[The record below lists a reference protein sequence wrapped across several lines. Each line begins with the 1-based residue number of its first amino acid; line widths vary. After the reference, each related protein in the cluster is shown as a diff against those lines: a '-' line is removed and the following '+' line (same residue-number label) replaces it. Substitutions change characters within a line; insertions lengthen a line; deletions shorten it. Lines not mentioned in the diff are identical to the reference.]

1 MIYKYLFL
9 INRAT
14 ASDHNSYT
22 QSFDVT
28 SSGDFVEYGGRH
40 RNEPILMTT
49 MTVERDRTD
58 TRPPS
63 PGASKLAELRSR
75 SAWQTLR
82 AAAARNPHRHALV
95 AANDAGALQRITY
108 ECLVERVR
116 DVAAGLASIGVRRGD
131 RLVLW
136 MTNTP
141 EWIISCFAT
150 MRLGA
155 AVVPINTFLKPAEIK
170 YIITQSG
177 ARHLVMI
184 DAFRKLHPAEMLAEI
199 CPEFAVAR
207 TPGFLFSADQ
217 PDLRNVVLF
226 GRSGGR
232 HEGAFDLTTLETFG
246 ASNEQARQLAD
257 RMEREVQGSDLG
269 MIKYT
274 SGSTGFP
281 KGAMLDQ
288 GGIVA
293 NGILHSRRIGIVE
306 SDVFFS
312 MMPFFHGGGSIWG
325 LMTMMTNGGTL
336 VFTEFFNPALAVEL
350 IESEQATIMF
360 GVLGKKIVEA
370 ALEKNRQF
378 PSVRI
383 GHIPNED
390 ARRVLPN
397 ATFCF
402 FPFGLTEC
410 YGPAAVTSPHDP
422 PEKQGKT
429 CGRLLEGNELRVV
442 DPATGRDVGPG
453 VPGEAWVRGNVMRG
467 YWNNPEQ
474 TKRAIDEE
482 GWFHS
487 EDLVSV
493 DVDGYIS
500 YAGRLKLMLKVG
512 GENVS
517 VEEVENVIASHEA
530 VAACAAVG
538 VPDKR
543 KGEAVRAYVTLRPR
557 HTLQQQELHSW
568 LESRLARFKMPRE
581 IVFLEA
587 LPRLA
592 NGKLDRVRLSQWAK
606 EEFPS

>member
-1 MIYKYLFL
+1 M
-9 INRAT
+9 R
-14 ASDHNSYT
+14 
-22 QSFDVT
+22 
-28 SSGDFVEYGGRH
+28 
-40 RNEPILMTT
+40 
-49 MTVERDRTD
+49 
-58 TRPPS
+58 
-63 PGASKLAELRSR
+63 GASELAELRSR
-75 SAWQTLR
+75 TLWQTLL
-82 AAAARNPHRHALV
+82 AVSVRNPQRNALV
-95 AANDAGALQRITY
+95 AANDAGEVQRMTY
-108 ECLVERVR
+108 ERLVKRVR
-116 DVAAGLASIGVRRGD
+116 DLSAGFAIMGVRRGD

-141 EWIISCFAT
+141 EWIVCSFAA

-177 ARHLVMI
+177 ARHLLMI
-184 DAFRKLHPAEMLAEI
+184 DAFRKLRPAEMLAEI

-207 TPGFLFSADQ
+207 TPGFVFSADQ

-232 HEGAFDLTTLETFG
+232 HEGAFDLATLENSG
-246 ASNEQARQLAD
+246 ATNEKAQQFAD
-257 RMEREVQGSDLG
+257 RMEREVRGSDLG

-281 KGAMLDQ
+281 KGAMLEQ

-293 NGILHSRRIGIVE
+293 NGVLHSRRIGIVE

-336 VFTEFFNPALAVEL
+336 VCTEAFNPALAIEL
-350 IESEQATIMF
+350 IASEQATIMF
-360 GVLGKKIVEA
+360 GVLGKEVVA
-370 ALEKNRQF
+370 AAHEEGRQF
-378 PSVRI
+378 PSIRI
-383 GHIPNED
+383 AHTPDED
-390 ARRVLPN
+390 SRRVFPN

-410 YGPAAVTSPHDP
+410 YGPAAVTSPSDP
-422 PEKQGKT
+422 PDKQGNS

-442 DPATGRDVGPG
+442 DPETGRDVGAD

-467 YWNNPEQ
+467 YWNDPEQ
-474 TKRAIDEE
+474 TRRAIDEN

-487 EDLVSV
+487 EDLVTV
-493 DVDGYIS
+493 DADGYIR

-517 VEEVENVIASHEA
+517 VEEVENVIAMHEA

-538 VPDKR
+538 VPDER
-543 KGEAVRAYVTLRPR
+543 KGEAARAYVTLRPR
-557 HTLQQQELHSW
+557 HSLEQQALRSW
-568 LESRLARFKMPRE
+568 LELRLARFKVPRE
-581 IVFLEA
+581 IVFVEA

-592 NGKLDRVRLSQWAK
+592 NGKLDRVTLNQWSKQEIA
-606 EEFPS
+606 S